1 MIALHALAPRYPE
14 EQMNI
19 RKRSIAGLA
28 AVLSLAVLSVGSEDK
43 SLGEWPAYGH
53 DSGGQ
58 RFSPLTAINRQNVKS
73 LKIAWTFRTGDA
85 YEPKYGRPTAFEA
98 TPLYIDGKLYI
109 GTPLGRVIALDPV
122 TGKQIWAYDSKIPRD
137 RGYGDFAN
145 RGVST
150 WQSGKA
156 PRRIFIAT
164 IDAHL
169 IALDAATGQPCA
181 DFGDNGIVNLRNGL
195 RIAPHNYGDYEETSP
210 PAIVGNT
217 IILGSGVA
225 DNGSV
230 NQASGE
236 VRGFDAISGKL
247 KWTFDPIPQ
256 DPKATGADTWK
267 NGSAQRTG
275 AANAW
280 SVIAA
285 DPQRNLV
292 FLPVGSASP
301 DFYGGER
308 LGNNLFA
315 NSLVALRADTG
326 ERVWYFQTVHHDL
339 WDYDV
344 ASPPILFDVHK
355 NGKTIPAVGVG
366 SKTAHFFILNRETGE
381 PIFGV
386 EERSVPASDTPGE
399 VASPTQ
405 PFPVAPHALS
415 PQGKL
420 TADNVWGST
429 EEDKKWCRE
438 EVGKLRS
445 EGVFTPPSL
454 HGTLLLPG
462 NIGGM
467 AWGGAAFDPTHH
479 LVIIP
484 TNNMA
489 TEVFLI
495 PRADFMSERT
505 AGRNFNGDWEFAPML
520 GTPYGMKR
528 RTLRSPMGSFCNP
541 PPWGMLNAVDSDT
554 AEIKWTVP
562 LGQFPP
568 LGGAPGGP
576 PEFGSIALGGPIVT
590 AGGLIFMAG
599 TLDPA
604 IRAFDV
610 TNGKE
615 LWKGDL
621 PTSARATPMTFQGPN
636 GKQYLVTV
644 AGGHGIRG
652 GPALGDYV
660 VAFTLP

>member
-1 MIALHALAPRYPE
+1 MSIP
-14 EQMNI
+14 
-19 RKRSIAGLA
+19 KRITASLA
-28 AVLSLAVLSVGSEDK
+28 AVISLAVVSVGSENK
-43 SLGEWPAYGH
+43 SNGEWPVYGH
-53 DSGGQ
+53 DPGGQ
-58 RFSPLTAINRQNVKS
+58 RFSPLTAINRQNVHS
-73 LKIAWTFRTGDA
+73 LQIAWTFRTGDA

-98 TPLYIDGKLYI
+98 TPLYVDGRIYM
-109 GTPLGRVIALDPV
+109 GTPLGRVIALDPL
-122 TGKQIWAYDSKIPRD
+122 TGHQIWAYDSKVPRD
-137 RGYGDFAN
+137 KGYGDYAN
-145 RGVST
+145 RGVSQ
-150 WQSGKA
+150 WQSPNGQ
-156 PRRIFIAT
+156 RRIFIAT
-164 IDAHL
+164 IDARL

-181 DFGDNGIVNLRNGL
+181 DFGDNGVVNLRNGL
-195 RIAPHNYGDYEETSP
+195 RIAPRGFADYEETSP

-217 IILGSGVA
+217 IILGSGIA

-236 VRGFDAISGKL
+236 VRGFDVVTGKL

-256 DPKATGADTWK
+256 DPKALGADTWK

-285 DPQRNLV
+285 DPARNLV
-292 FLPVGSASP
+292 FVPTGSASP

-315 NSLVALRADTG
+315 NSIVALRADTG
-326 ERVWYFQTVHHDL
+326 ERVWHFQTVHHDL

-344 ASPPILFDVHK
+344 ASPPILFDVHR

-386 EERSVPASDTPGE
+386 EERPVPATDTPGE
-399 VASPTQ
+399 ISSPTQ
-405 PFPVAPHALS
+405 PFPIAPRALS
-415 PQGKL
+415 PQAKL
-420 TADNVWGST
+420 TADNVWGAT

-445 EGVFTPPSL
+445 DGVFTPPSL

-467 AWGGAAFDPTHH
+467 AWGGAAFDPSHH
-479 LVIIP
+479 LLIIP
-484 TNNMA
+484 ANNMA

-495 PRADFMSERT
+495 PRADFGNQVQ
-505 AGRNFNGDWEFAPML
+505 AGRNFNGDWEFAPMT

-541 PPWGMLNAVDSDT
+541 PPWGMLNAVDADT
-554 AEIKWTVP
+554 AEVKWTVP

-568 LGGAPGGP
+568 IGGAPGGP
-576 PEFGSIALGGPIVT
+576 PEFGSIALGGPIIT
-590 AGGLIFMAG
+590 ASGLIFMAG

-604 IRAFDV
+604 IRAFDI

-615 LWKGDL
+615 LWKGEL
-621 PTSARATPMTFQGPN
+621 PTSARSTPMTFQGPN
-636 GKQYLVTV
+636 GKQFVV
-644 AGGHGIRG
+644 VSAGGHGIRG
-652 GPALGDYV
+652 GPPLGDYV